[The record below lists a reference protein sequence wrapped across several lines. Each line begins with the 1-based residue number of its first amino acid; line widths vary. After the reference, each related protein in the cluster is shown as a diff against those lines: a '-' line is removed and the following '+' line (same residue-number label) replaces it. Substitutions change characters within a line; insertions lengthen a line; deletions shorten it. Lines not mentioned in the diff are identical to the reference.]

1 MKRWEKWHYIGE
13 HLFVD
18 WKEKWE
24 EQQQQKNQGR
34 NNQSAKGGIQ
44 KYNFMDAKARES

>member
-24 EQQQQKNQGR
+24 EQQQQQKIKEETTR
-34 NNQSAKGGIQ
+34 AKGGIQ
-44 KYNFMDAKARES
+44 KYNFMEAKARES